1 MKNRESTPGSWK
13 PGQCGNPLGR
23 PRGKTVTVQLE
34 KAIKR
39 VEKNHDIK
47 LIDYFVERAYKN
59 DVVLIALMKKLLLDK
74 RFAEK
79 ELQVDP
85 IDFTKGIIV
94 LPAKL
99 PVGAQSGNINAPE
112 TENDNKMSK

>member
-13 PGQCGNPLGR
+13 PGQSGNMKGR
-23 PRGKTVTVQLE
+23 PKGKSVTAQLE
-34 KAIKR
+34 RAIKR

-59 DVVLIALMKKLLLDK
+59 DVVLIALIKKLLPDK
-74 RFAEK
+74 RFTEK

-85 IDFTKGIIV
+85 IDYTKGIYV

-112 TENDNKMSK
+112 